1 MCEKVRNPDR
11 CLQLSPGIYC
21 FLFSYHLDLLT
32 VTQLLS
38 GFSLTRRYGIRNG
51 LKKSDKCVT
60 QNKTATVYCDVQV
73 TGYKSTETHS
83 TLKSEP
89 QQLVYHSMGVFH
101 MSHFPPIYLK
111 PLGIQI
117 HSCSF

>member
-11 CLQLSPGIYC
+11 CLQLSPGIYR

-32 VTQLLS
+32 VTLLS

-60 QNKTATVYCDVQV
+60 HNKTATVYCDVRV

>member
-1 MCEKVRNPDR
+1 MFAAVSRN
-11 CLQLSPGIYC
+11 L
-21 FLFSYHLDLLT
+21 LFSFFLSLGSTNSYTT
-32 VTQLLS
+32 VEWIQSKQTLWNPKW
-38 GFSLTRRYGIRNG
+38 TEKI
-51 LKKSDKCVT
+51 KSIKCVT